1 MRYRGILDIR
11 IWIYVYL
18 FHRQK
23 KQAVSLV
30 SILFWR
36 NTMKNHIRPIR
47 RRKFLKAGI
56 GVSLLA
62 VFPLK
67 NLFPFAAFDPSQG
80 HELNNCRS
88 KHFQERI
95 HEICLKYGGE
105 FAGVKPER
113 RRNSHG
119 SV

>member
-1 MRYRGILDIR
+1 
-11 IWIYVYL
+11 
-18 FHRQK
+18 
-23 KQAVSLV
+23 
-30 SILFWR
+30 
-36 NTMKNHIRPIR
+36 MKNHIRPIR

-67 NLFPFAAFDPSQG
+67 KLFPFAVFYPSQP

-88 KHFQERI
+88 VRFQERI
-95 HEICLKYGGE
+95 YEISLKYGGE

-119 SV
+119 CV

>member
-1 MRYRGILDIR
+1 
-11 IWIYVYL
+11 
-18 FHRQK
+18 
-23 KQAVSLV
+23 
-30 SILFWR
+30 
-36 NTMKNHIRPIR
+36 MKNHIRPMR

-67 NLFPFAAFDPSQG
+67 KLFPFVVSYPSQR

-88 KHFQERI
+88 EQSQERI
-95 HEICLKYGGE
+95 HEISLKYGGE

-113 RRNSHG
+113 RRNHHG
-119 SV
+119 CV